1 MRRQDGPGGMLE
13 SHLVRIFEDLLGIR
27 DVGTHDRFF
36 EIGGHSLLAAELV
49 DAIERETGHAI
60 PLTSLFADDTVAG
73 LARRIRE
80 GPVDAGPPLFV
91 VHDQG
96 TRPPLAFLHGDFTS
110 GGFYSRALAHALGD
124 DQPVVIVHPHGLA
137 EDAIPPTIEAMA
149 AERIEAL
156 VRMRPRGPY
165 FLGGH
170 CNGAFV
176 AFEMARQLIARGERV
191 PAVVVV
197 DSPAPRSPDQPPAD
211 EKAPAMSFDPDGT
224 LRVVEATDR
233 LSSAQIAYARAM
245 NRYTGGTCDTHLV
258 LLRSR
263 RNAAM
268 DADVRWSR
276 LARSCD
282 RYLLPGN
289 HVTLVTRHVKLL
301 ARVIGEA
308 LARASGRSTAVR

>member
-1 MRRQDGPGGMLE
+1 
-13 SHLVRIFEDLLGIR
+13 
-27 DVGTHDRFF
+27 
-36 EIGGHSLLAAELV
+36 
-49 DAIERETGHAI
+49 
-60 PLTSLFADDTVAG
+60 
-73 LARRIRE
+73 
-80 GPVDAGPPLFV
+80 
-91 VHDQG
+91 
-96 TRPPLAFLHGDFTS
+96 
-110 GGFYSRALAHALGD
+110 
-124 DQPVVIVHPHGLA
+124 
-137 EDAIPPTIEAMA
+137 
-149 AERIEAL
+149 
-156 VRMRPRGPY
+156 
-165 FLGGH
+165 
-170 CNGAFV
+170 
-176 AFEMARQLIARGERV
+176 
-191 PAVVVV
+191 
-197 DSPAPRSPDQPPAD
+197 
-211 EKAPAMSFDPDGT
+211 MSFDPDGT